1 MKIYHILTLDPTDFE
16 HTRSIE
22 NKLSGSSLLGDPTE
36 RSERVLAAKKGMIYE
51 NLGADMATM

>member
-1 MKIYHILTLDPTDFE
+1 MKIYHMDPTDFE

-36 RSERVLAAKKGMIYE
+36 RSERVLAAKKGMRYE